1 MTEYVTVRI
10 AGEERVRYD
19 QTKKIPKE
27 EFERLNAMLDSGNRR
42 EARKAE
48 ELIGDLFIDRR
59 DVLDADDFEIDDF
72 MVVADEE

>member
-10 AGEERVRYD
+10 SGEERVRYD

-27 EFERLNAMLDSGNRR
+27 EFERLNSMLDSSDRR

-48 ELIGDLFIDRR
+48 ELIGDLWIDRR
-59 DVLDADDFEIDDF
+59 DVLDVGDFEIDDF